1 VQSRF
6 LQAHLTRQRRK
17 RCRLGGLKAQRIAD
31 LYSDYLLASFGAT
44 TATGLS
50 ELLEGAISHDQVT
63 RYLAG
68 TKKTASDLW
77 RTVKAFVR
85 EVQSEAGVLIIEDSI
100 EEKPYTDENDI
111 VCWHYDHSRDRLL
124 KGINF
129 LTALYSSQDVSI
141 PVGFHLVAKTEEYVD
156 PKTQKEKR
164 RSPVSK
170 NVVGQELIKQAVR
183 NRIPFRFVL
192 SDVWFASAETRVFIK
207 RRHHRDFICPL
218 KTNRKV
224 ALSKTD
230 KQQGRYVRV
239 DTLDLEAQATREIYL
254 EGVDFPLALVKHV
267 FTNED
272 GSSGM
277 RYLVSSDT
285 TLTFGDLTTTYH
297 KRWTVEC
304 YHESLK
310 QNVSLAKSPTQ
321 TVTTQTHH
329 FFAALCGFIKLERLK
344 MRTDLNHF
352 TLKSKLYLNA
362 LHSAFATLRAR
373 TPGQSLA

>member
-1 VQSRF
+1 M
-6 LQAHLTRQRRK
+6 
-17 RCRLGGLKAQRIAD
+17 KAQRIAD

-50 ELLEGAISHDQVT
+50 DLLEGEVSHDQVT

-77 RTVKAFVR
+77 RTVKPLVR
-85 EVQSEAGVLIIEDSI
+85 EVQAEAGVLIIDDSI
-100 EEKPYTDENDI
+100 EEKPYTDENAI
-111 VCWHYDHSRDRLL
+111 ICWHYDHSKDRLL

-129 LTALYSSQDVSI
+129 LTALYNSRGVSV
-141 PVGFHLVAKTEEYVD
+141 PVGFHLVAKTETYTD
-156 PKTQKEKR
+156 PKTQQEKR

-170 NVVGQELIKQAVR
+170 NAVGQELIKQAVR

-192 SDVWFASAETRVFIK
+192 FDGWFASAETMLFIK
-207 RRHHRDFICPL
+207 HKQHRDFICPL

-224 ALSKTD
+224 ALSKAD

-239 DTLDLEAQATREIYL
+239 DTLELEAQARREIYL
-254 EGVDFPLALVKHV
+254 EGVDFPLVLVKQV

-272 GSSGM
+272 GSVGI
-277 RYLVSSDT
+277 RYLVCSDT
-285 TLTFGDLTTTYH
+285 TLSFDDVTTTYH
-297 KRWTVEC
+297 KRWGVEC
-304 YHESLK
+304 YHKSLK

-321 TVTTQTHH
+321 TVTTQTNH

-344 MRTDLNHF
+344 MKTQLNHF

-362 LHSAFATLRAR
+362 LHSAFATLRAL
-373 TPGQSLA
+373 TPVQGSA

>member
-1 VQSRF
+1 MKQP
-6 LQAHLTRQRRK
+6 A
-17 RCRLGGLKAQRIAD
+17 IAD

-50 ELLEGAISHDQVT
+50 ELLEGEISHDQVT

-68 TKKTASDLW
+68 AKKTATDLW
-77 RTVKAFVR
+77 RTVKALVR
-85 EVQSEAGVLIIEDSI
+85 EVQSEAGVLILDASI

-111 VCWHYDHSRDRLL
+111 VCWHYDHSKDRLL

-129 LTALYSSQDVSI
+129 LTALYGSQGVSV
-141 PVGFHLVAKTEEYVD
+141 PVGFHLVAKTEKYLD

-170 NVVGQELIKQAVR
+170 NAVGQELIKQAVR

-192 SDVWFASAETRVFIK
+192 FDVWFASAETMIFIK
-207 RRHHRDFICPL
+207 RKQHRDFICPL

-224 ALSKTD
+224 ALSKVD
-230 KQQGRYVRV
+230 KQHGRYVRV
-239 DTLDLEAQATREIYL
+239 DTLELEAQATREIYL
-254 EGVDFPLALVKHV
+254 EGVDFPLILVKQV

-272 GSSGM
+272 GSIGL

-285 TLTFGDLTTTYH
+285 TLSFADVTTTYH
-297 KRWTVEC
+297 KRWGVEC
-304 YHESLK
+304 YHKSLK
-310 QNVSLAKSPTQ
+310 QYVSLAKSPTQ
-321 TVTTQTHH
+321 TVTTQTNH

-344 MRTDLNHF
+344 MKTQLNHF
-352 TLKSKLYLNA
+352 ALKSKLYLNA
-362 LHSAFATLRAR
+362 LHAAFSTLRTL
-373 TPGQSLA
+373 TPV